1 MNKIWIILSL
11 VTLFVSDLQS
21 QDTVKVATYNLL
33 RYGSNTNRNIDFKKV
48 IDYINADIYITQEL
62 TNNSGVTNFLNNVLN
77 KESDKFLSAKF
88 YDETDI
94 DQALFYDKNKFEIL
108 STSKIE
114 GDPRNIIAYRLQH
127 IQTEKIFFVFNL
139 HMKASQGS
147 SNEQRRYTQ
156 VQQLINYTQQMNEDH
171 FYVVAGD
178 FNIYSTNEPAYQKFF
193 ETTATGYGKFNDLIN
208 VEGSYRN
215 EDYAI
220 YHTQS
225 PRTSQFGG
233 GASGGMDDRF
243 DYILFS
249 DSLMQSNRTF
259 VLKETYKAIGN
270 DGNHYDKAINIAPN
284 TAVTQEIADALHDA
298 SDHLP
303 VVVDIVFSNEIVIP
317 PQNNPP
323 IGNDTIF
330 SLDEYPDD
338 DVFVGKIL
346 ASDPDDDELSFNII
360 SGNDEGFF
368 KINNNGEIR
377 VEDGG
382 SISYENYKE
391 FILIIEVS
399 DGSLKENIQV
409 IINIVELPPL
419 SLENFRNEKINI
431 YPNPFLESL
440 IINTKDELKDIKIY
454 DLEGKISY
462 SNDWIIGENMINF
475 FDQSDG
481 VYILTFRV
489 DKEKVKIRIIKKGQ

>member
-1 MNKIWIILSL
+1 MNKIWVILSL
-11 VTLFVSDLQS
+11 VTLLFFDLKS
-21 QDTVKVATYNLL
+21 QDTIKVATYNLL

-77 KESDKFLSAKF
+77 KESDKYLSAKF
-88 YDETDI
+88 YDDTDI

-147 SNEQRRYTQ
+147 SNQQRRYTQ

-193 ETTATGYGKFNDLIN
+193 EITATGYGKFNDLIN

-317 PQNNPP
+317 PLNNPP

-346 ASDPDDDELSFNII
+346 ASDPDDDDLSFNII

-419 SLENFRNEKINI
+419 SFENFRNEKINI

-462 SNDWIIGENMINF
+462 SNDWLIGENMINF

>member
-48 IDYINADIYITQEL
+48 IDYIDADIYITQEL

-303 VVVDIVFSNEIVIP
+303 VVVDIVFSNEIVTP
-317 PQNNPP
+317 PLNNPP

-338 DVFVGKIL
+338 NVFVGKIL
-346 ASDPDDDELSFNII
+346 ASDPDDDELSFKII

-419 SLENFRNEKINI
+419 SFENFRNEKINI

-454 DLEGKISY
+454 DLKGKISY
-462 SNDWIIGENMINF
+462 SNDWLIGENMINF

>member
-48 IDYINADIYITQEL
+48 IDYIDADIYITQEL

-303 VVVDIVFSNEIVIP
+303 VVVDIVFSNEIVTP
-317 PQNNPP
+317 PLNNPP

-338 DVFVGKIL
+338 NVFVGKIL
-346 ASDPDDDELSFNII
+346 ASDPDDDELSFKII

-419 SLENFRNEKINI
+419 SFENFRNEKINI

-462 SNDWIIGENMINF
+462 SNDWLIGENMINF

>member
-11 VTLFVSDLQS
+11 VTLLFFDLKS
-21 QDTVKVATYNLL
+21 QDTIKVATYNLL

-88 YDETDI
+88 YDDTDI

-147 SNEQRRYTQ
+147 SNQQRRYTQ

-284 TAVTQEIADALHDA
+284 TAVTQEIANALHDA

-317 PQNNPP
+317 PVNNSP

-338 DVFVGKIL
+338 NVFVGKVV
-346 ASDPDDDELSFNII
+346 ANDPDGDELSFSII

-377 VEDGG
+377 VEDG
-382 SISYENYKE
+382 STLSYLNYKE
-391 FILIIEVS
+391 FILIIEAS
-399 DGSLKENIQV
+399 DGLLKENIQV

-419 SLENFRNEKINI
+419 SLENFINDKINI
-431 YPNPFLESL
+431 YPNPFFESIVIDSEEELE
-440 IINTKDELKDIKIY
+440 DIKIY
-454 DLEGKISY
+454 DLKGKISY
-462 SNDWIIGENMINF
+462 STDKLLGDNIINF
-475 FDQSDG
+475 IDQSDG
-481 VYILTFRV
+481 VYILSFRV
-489 DKEKVKIRIIKKGQ
+489 NKEKVKIRIIKKGQ

>member
-419 SLENFRNEKINI
+419 SFENFRNEKINI

-462 SNDWIIGENMINF
+462 SNDWLIGENMINF

>member
-48 IDYINADIYITQEL
+48 IDYIDADIYITQEL

-317 PQNNPP
+317 PLNNPP

-382 SISYENYKE
+382 LISYENYKE

-419 SLENFRNEKINI
+419 SFENFRNEKINI

-462 SNDWIIGENMINF
+462 SNDWLIGENMINF

>member
-11 VTLFVSDLQS
+11 VTLLVFDLQS
-21 QDTVKVATYNLL
+21 QDTIKVATYNLL

-48 IDYINADIYITQEL
+48 IDYIDADIYITQEL

-147 SNEQRRYTQ
+147 SNQQRRYTQ

-284 TAVTQEIADALHDA
+284 TAVTQEIANALHDA

-303 VVVDIVFSNEIVIP
+303 VVVDIVFSNEIVLP
-317 PQNNPP
+317 PVNNPP

-330 SLDEYPDD
+330 SLDEYPGDN
-338 DVFVGKIL
+338 VFVGKVV
-346 ASDPDDDELSFNII
+346 ANDPDGDELSFRIL

-377 VEDGG
+377 VEDG
-382 SISYENYKE
+382 SALSYLNYKE

-399 DGSLKENIQV
+399 DGLLKENIQV
-409 IINIVELPPL
+409 IINIIELPPL
-419 SLENFRNEKINI
+419 SLENFKNDKIKI
-431 YPNPFLESL
+431 FPNPFFES
-440 IINTKDELKDIKIY
+440 IVIDSEEELKDIKIY
-454 DLEGKISY
+454 DLKGKISY
-462 SNDWIIGENMINF
+462 STDKLVGDNIINF
-475 FDQSDG
+475 IDQSDG

-489 DKEKVKIRIIKKGQ
+489 DKEKVKIRIIKKGH

>member
-1 MNKIWIILSL
+1 MNKIWVILSL
-11 VTLFVSDLQS
+11 VTLLFFDLKS
-21 QDTVKVATYNLL
+21 QDTIKVATYNLL

-88 YDETDI
+88 YDDTDI

-147 SNEQRRYTQ
+147 SNQQRRYTQ

-225 PRTSQFGG
+225 PRISQFGG

-284 TAVTQEIADALHDA
+284 TAVTQEIANALHDA

-317 PQNNPP
+317 PVNNSP

-338 DVFVGKIL
+338 NVFVGKVV
-346 ASDPDDDELSFNII
+346 ANDPDGDELSFSII

-377 VEDGG
+377 VEDG
-382 SISYENYKE
+382 STLSYLNYKE
-391 FILIIEVS
+391 FILIIEAS
-399 DGSLKENIQV
+399 DGLLKENIQV

-419 SLENFRNEKINI
+419 SLENFINDKINI
-431 YPNPFLESL
+431 YPNPFFESIVIDSEEELE
-440 IINTKDELKDIKIY
+440 DIKIY
-454 DLEGKISY
+454 DLKGKISY
-462 SNDWIIGENMINF
+462 STDKLLGDNIINF
-475 FDQSDG
+475 IDQSDG
-481 VYILTFRV
+481 VYILSFRV
-489 DKEKVKIRIIKKGQ
+489 NKEKVKIRIIKKGQ

>member
-11 VTLFVSDLQS
+11 VTLLIFDLKS
-21 QDTVKVATYNLL
+21 QDTIKVATYNLL

-48 IDYINADIYITQEL
+48 IDYIDADIYITQEL

-77 KESDKFLSAKF
+77 KDSNKFLSAKF

-147 SNEQRRYTQ
+147 SNEQRRFTQ
-156 VQQLINYTQQMNEDH
+156 VQQLINYTKQMNEDH

-193 ETTATGYGKFNDLIN
+193 ETTDTGYGKFNDIVN

-215 EDYAI
+215 SDYAI

-259 VLKETYKAIGN
+259 VIEETYKAVGN

-284 TAVTQEIADALHDA
+284 TAVSQEIANALHDA

-303 VVVDIVFSNEIVIP
+303 VIVDIVFSNEIVTP
-317 PQNNPP
+317 PTNNPP

-338 DVFVGKIL
+338 NVFVGKVV
-346 ASDPDDDELSFNII
+346 STDPDGDELSFSII

-368 KINNNGEIR
+368 KINDSGEIR
-377 VEDGG
+377 VEDG
-382 SISYENYKE
+382 SAISFLNYKE

-409 IINIVELPPL
+409 IINIIELPPL
-419 SLENFRNEKINI
+419 SLENFKNDKIKI
-431 YPNPFLESL
+431 FPNPFFES
-440 IINTKDELKDIKIY
+440 IIIDTEEELKDVKIF
-454 DLEGKISY
+454 DLEGKISH
-462 SNDWIIGENMINF
+462 SFHNLIGENNINF

-481 VYILTFRV
+481 VYILSFRLN
-489 DKEKVKIRIIKKGQ
+489 KEKVKIKIIKKGQ

>member
-48 IDYINADIYITQEL
+48 IDYIDADIYITQEL

-303 VVVDIVFSNEIVIP
+303 VVVDIVFSNEIVTP
-317 PQNNPP
+317 PLNNPP

-419 SLENFRNEKINI
+419 SFENFRNEKINI

-462 SNDWIIGENMINF
+462 SNDWLIGENMINF

>member
-48 IDYINADIYITQEL
+48 IDYIDADIYITQEL

-419 SLENFRNEKINI
+419 SFENFRNEKINI

-462 SNDWIIGENMINF
+462 SNDWLIGENMINF

>member
-11 VTLFVSDLQS
+11 VTLLFFDLKS
-21 QDTVKVATYNLL
+21 QDTIKVATYNLL

-77 KESDKFLSAKF
+77 KESDKYLSAKF

-171 FYVVAGD
+171 FYIVAGD
-178 FNIYSTNEPAYQKFF
+178 FNIYSTNEAAYQKFF
-193 ETTATGYGKFNDLIN
+193 ETTATGYGKFNDLVN

-215 EDYAI
+215 SDYAI
-220 YHTQS
+220 FHTQS

-259 VLKETYKAIGN
+259 VIEETYKAIGN

-317 PQNNPP
+317 PVNNSPT
-323 IGNDTIF
+323 GNDTIF

-338 DVFVGKIL
+338 NVFVGKVV
-346 ASDPDDDELSFNII
+346 ANDPDGDELSFSII

-377 VEDGG
+377 VEDG
-382 SISYENYKE
+382 SALSYLNYKE
-391 FILIIEVS
+391 FILIIEAS
-399 DGSLKENIQV
+399 DGLLKENIQV

-419 SLENFRNEKINI
+419 SLENFINDKINI
-431 YPNPFLESL
+431 YPNPFFES
-440 IINTKDELKDIKIY
+440 IVIDTREDLKDIKVY
-454 DLEGKISY
+454 DLEGRIYY
-462 SNDWIIGENMINF
+462 SNDMLIGENIINF
-475 FDQSDG
+475 FNQSDG

-489 DKEKVKIRIIKKGQ
+489 NKEKVKIRIIKKGQ

>member
-1 MNKIWIILSL
+1 MNKIWVILSL
-11 VTLFVSDLQS
+11 VTLLFFDLKS
-21 QDTVKVATYNLL
+21 QDTIKVATYNLL

-77 KESDKFLSAKF
+77 KESDKYLSAKF
-88 YDETDI
+88 YDDTDI

-147 SNEQRRYTQ
+147 SNQQRRYTQ

-193 ETTATGYGKFNDLIN
+193 EITATGYGKFNDLIN

-284 TAVTQEIADALHDA
+284 TAVTQEIANALHDA

-317 PQNNPP
+317 PVNNSP

-338 DVFVGKIL
+338 NVFVGKVV
-346 ASDPDDDELSFNII
+346 ANDPDGDELSFSII

-377 VEDGG
+377 VEDG
-382 SISYENYKE
+382 STLSYLNYKE
-391 FILIIEVS
+391 FILIIEAS
-399 DGSLKENIQV
+399 DGLLKENIQV

-419 SLENFRNEKINI
+419 SLENFINDKINI
-431 YPNPFLESL
+431 YPNPFFESIVIDSEEELE
-440 IINTKDELKDIKIY
+440 DIKIY
-454 DLEGKISY
+454 DLKGKISY
-462 SNDWIIGENMINF
+462 STDKLLGDNIINF
-475 FDQSDG
+475 IDQSDG
-481 VYILTFRV
+481 VYILSFRV
-489 DKEKVKIRIIKKGQ
+489 NKEKVKIRIIKKGQ

>member
-48 IDYINADIYITQEL
+48 IDYIDADIYITQEL

-193 ETTATGYGKFNDLIN
+193 EITATGYGKFNDLIN

-317 PQNNPP
+317 PLNNPP

-419 SLENFRNEKINI
+419 SFENFRNEKINI

-462 SNDWIIGENMINF
+462 SNDWLIGENMINF

>member
-48 IDYINADIYITQEL
+48 IDYIDADIYITQEL

-419 SLENFRNEKINI
+419 SFENFRNEKINI

-462 SNDWIIGENMINF
+462 SNDWLIGKNMINF